1 MAKTIEVTAA
11 QVNAARLL
19 VKQATARGESI
30 PPAVSA
36 LANATPVAGQR
47 QAVGHPAEQSTSAPT
62 NNGAVDGRNGRAAAP
77 SRASQPSRPR
87 FAG

>member
-19 VKQATARGESI
+19 VKQATARGESV
-30 PPAVSA
+30 PPAVA
-36 LANATPVAGQR
+36 AMANATPLDVTR
-47 QAVGHPAEQSTSAPT
+47 
-62 NNGAVDGRNGRAAAP
+62 NGATQAIDRPATSTTNGRVHDQSAATSSTKSAAKP
-77 SRASQPSRPR
+77 ARPR

>member
-19 VKQATARGESI
+19 VKQATAKGESV
-30 PPAVSA
+30 PPAVVA
-36 LANATPVAGQR
+36 MANATPLATARNGAR
-47 QAVGHPAEQSTSAPT
+47 QATDRPEPSTT
-62 NNGAVDGRNGRAAAP
+62 NGRANGQPTSAGKAAANP
-77 SRASQPSRPR
+77 VRPR